1 VIIGDILVVVSCS
14 AKKIWDK
21 EPWRGPTA
29 AKEAY
34 IGPLF
39 KLARKYAERKGYD
52 WIILSAKYGFIEP
65 DYTISGNYNVTFNN
79 PKTKPISLE
88 ILRKQVK
95 EKKLYRYSRVI
106 VLASKRYVEI
116 VRKAFQGYNIRIE
129 APLEGLPIGKMLAK
143 LKSMIEE

>member
-1 VIIGDILVVVSCS
+1 M
-14 AKKIWDK
+14 
-21 EPWRGPTA
+21 
-29 AKEAY
+29 
-34 IGPLF
+34 
-39 KLARKYAERKGYD
+39 
-52 WIILSAKYGFIEP
+52 SAKYGFIEP
-65 DYTISGNYNVTFNN
+65 DYTIPGNYNVTFNN

-95 EKKLYRYSRVI
+95 EKKLYKYSRVI